1 MSRCSTF
8 LSFPSFKMTE
18 CTICFD
24 TFNKSTR
31 SPTSCTA
38 CAAKI
43 CRTCLQTFLL
53 QDDGKD
59 PTCASCKAPWTHTFL
74 YSTLTQTFRTGPYK
88 LHREKV
94 LYDREKARLPDTQED
109 AHRYKNAKELLT
121 PLKAE
126 RDAIRA
132 EMEAI
137 PEVAA
142 ALTAERA
149 FRALEKTNT
158 KDRTI
163 EHRRNWWKSQERHD
177 KIKHA
182 DSLRKKARKLQ
193 KPFLTRISAVEEA
206 MNVPRHIMGTFGL
219 LPRNYGAGAATE
231 APKERRQ
238 FIMKCPEATCEG
250 FLSQNYKCGM
260 CDIQVCAACHVT
272 KKEDHVCDM
281 ELVETIKQ
289 IKKEARPCP
298 KCASLISKID
308 GCDQM
313 WCTQCNTA
321 FSWNTGKIE
330 TQVIHNP
337 HYFAWMRATGQVL
350 PRMGEGPAHA
360 CAEINT
366 LGTTMTC
373 LRRQMLA
380 QQAATGQPPPLANVI
395 NALDSHHR
403 NALHVQHV
411 TLREYQ
417 YELRNL
423 TDEEPRRILR
433 VRRLVNELKD
443 DEWKFMLQKKEK
455 ATYKVQAWIQLLEM
469 YASSN
474 LETMA
479 RLSTNPTPEELTSVK
494 NQLDTLR
501 AYVDKEA
508 ADIANVYSCVLP
520 RELRYAPP
528 AAMARAT

>member
-1 MSRCSTF
+1 MT
-8 LSFPSFKMTE
+8 TE

-31 SPTSCTA
+31 APTSCTA

-109 AHRYKNAKELLT
+109 AHRYKNAKELLA

-126 RDAIRA
+126 RDAIRK

-149 FRALEKTNT
+149 FRALEVTNT
-158 KDRTI
+158 KGKTI
-163 EHRRNWWKSQERHD
+163 EHRRDWWRSTERHD

-193 KPFLTRISAVEEA
+193 KPYLTRISTVEEA
-206 MNVPRHIMGTFGL
+206 MNAPRHIVTTFGF
-219 LPRNYGAGAATE
+219 LPPNYGANGAAVAV

-260 CDIQVCAACHVT
+260 CEIQVCAQCHVT
-272 KKEDHVCDM
+272 KKEDHACDM

-350 PRMGEGPAHA
+350 PRMGEGRVHA
-360 CAEINT
+360 CAEINI
-366 LGTTMTC
+366 LGQTMAH
-373 LRRQMLA
+373 LRRQMLG
-380 QQAATGQPPPLANVI
+380 QQLATGETPPLQNVI
-395 NALDSHHR
+395 DALAAHYR
-403 NALHVQHV
+403 NALHIQEV
-411 TLREYQ
+411 TLRGYQ
-417 YELRNL
+417 YELRSL

-455 ATYKVQAWIQLLEM
+455 ATFKVQVWIQLLEM
-469 YASSN
+469 FATSS

-479 RLSTNPTPEELTSVK
+479 RLTTNPTLEELTSLK

-501 AYVDKEA
+501 TYVDKEA
-508 ADIANVYSCVLP
+508 AEIAKVYSCVLP
-520 RELRYAPP
+520 RELRATALAP
-528 AAMARAT
+528 